1 MRFTSFSPR
10 RSNSTTTS
18 HAPLPRPTIHALT
31 LVRIFVY
38 SFILLD
44 FSGINPAT
52 RVSAQQPKPIE
63 NRPPVVTLTAT
74 AKPTGATFD
83 GERALAHVRKMVE
96 IGPRP
101 PGSKE
106 LEKTRRYIVDELKS
120 YGLRVSTDEFDAR
133 TPAGESIKMANVAAE
148 LAGETKDVI
157 IVASHY
163 DTKLFK
169 DFRFVGAN
177 DGGSSSG
184 ALLELARVL
193 ARAPQRPRFTY
204 WFVFFDGEE
213 AFCRHWDECSKPG
226 APDNTYGSRRFVAQ
240 LEARGEVRRV
250 RAMIL
255 LDLIG
260 YKKLEFG
267 RDSTSTVWLVDKIWQ
282 TAREL
287 GHGAQFV
294 ERAEG
299 IGGDD
304 HAPFLRAGIA
314 AIDIIQ
320 LGSYPHWHTPEDT
333 LDKISAQSLQT
344 VGDVMLASLPRI
356 EQHLSKQQVSK

>member
-1 MRFTSFSPR
+1 MRFTSFSHR

-18 HAPLPRPTIHALT
+18 HAPLPRPAHAPT
-31 LVRIFVY
+31 LPLIFVY
-38 SFILLD
+38 SCILLLC
-44 FSGINPAT
+44 FSAVNLAPRAF
-52 RVSAQQPKPIE
+52 AQHPKPIE
-63 NRPPVVTLTAT
+63 NSPPVVTLTT
-74 AKPTGATFD
+74 TKPTDTTFD

-96 IGPRP
+96 FGPRP
-101 PGSKE
+101 AGSKQ
-106 LEKTRRYIVDELKS
+106 LEQTRRYIVDELKS
-120 YGLRVSTDEFDAR
+120 SGLEVSTDEFNAQ
-133 TPAGESIKMANVAAE
+133 TPLGESKMANVMAE
-148 LAGETKDVI
+148 LAGASTDVI

-169 DFRFVGAN
+169 EFRFVGAN

-184 ALLELARVL
+184 AVLELARVL

-213 AFCRHWDECSKPG
+213 AACRHWDECSKPD
-226 APDNTYGSRRFVAQ
+226 APDNTYGSRRFVAR
-240 LEARGEVRRV
+240 LEKHGELKRV

-255 LDLIG
+255 LDMVG

-267 RDSTSTVWLVDKIWQ
+267 RDSTSTGWLVDEIWR

-304 HAPFLRAGIA
+304 HAPFLRAGVPA
-314 AIDIIQ
+314 VDIIQ
-320 LGSYPHWHTPEDT
+320 LSSYPYWHTPDDT
-333 LDKISAQSLQT
+333 LDKISAQSLKT
-344 VGDVMLASLPRI
+344 VGDVVLASLPRI
-356 EQHLSKQQVSK
+356 EQRLSKRQVSKQR